1 MDWHRRIEA
10 AAARIEGHVRRTP
23 VTHLAIPGLPDI
35 EVKLEQMQ
43 HTGTFKAR
51 GAFNALV
58 SGPVPAGGVVAA
70 SGGNHGAAV
79 AYAAA
84 QLGIEA
90 HIFVPEIAGPS
101 KIALI
106 RRSGA
111 ELTVVPGTF
120 AEAFAAA
127 LAHEARTGAM
137 QVHAYDSPET
147 VAGQGTC
154 LREWEEQGLQADTVL
169 IAVGGGGL
177 IGGAMAWLQ
186 GRRRLIGIEPE
197 TACGMHAALAA
208 GAPVDVPV
216 SGVAANALGARR
228 VGQIAFDL
236 AHAQGVRSLLVSDA
250 AILEAQVALWQENRL
265 LVEPAGAAAL
275 AALRSGVY
283 RPEKG
288 ERVAVL
294 LCGANLAPDP
304 VG

>member
-1 MDWHRRIEA
+1 MDWQDRIEA
-10 AAARIEGHVRRTP
+10 AAVRIAGHVRRTP
-23 VTHLAIPGLPDI
+23 VTQIELARLPLVEI
-35 EVKLEQMQ
+35 KLEQMQ

-51 GAFNALV
+51 GAFNALLA
-58 SGPVPAGGVVAA
+58 GPVPAGGVVAA

-84 QLGIEA
+84 QLGIAA

-111 ELTVVPGTF
+111 ELSVVRGAY
-120 AEAFAAA
+120 AEALAAA

-137 QVHAYDSPET
+137 QVHAYDGPAT

-186 GRRRLIGIEPE
+186 GRRKVIGIEPE
-197 TACGMHAALAA
+197 TACGLHAALAA
-208 GAPVDVPV
+208 GAPVDVQV

-228 VGQIAFDL
+228 VGQIAFEL
-236 AHAQGVRSLLVSDA
+236 ARAQGVPSLLVSDA
-250 AILEAQVALWQENRL
+250 AILEAQVALWQQHRL

-283 RPEKG
+283 RPERG

-294 LCGANLAPDP
+294 ICGANVSPDP

>member
-1 MDWHRRIEA
+1 MDWHKRIEA

-84 QLGIEA
+84 QLGIAA

-120 AEAFAAA
+120 AEAV
-127 LAHEARTGAM
+127 EA
-137 QVHAYDSPET
+137 PP
-147 VAGQGTC
+147 
-154 LREWEEQGLQADTVL
+154 GLL
-169 IAVGGGGL
+169 
-177 IGGAMAWLQ
+177 
-186 GRRRLIGIEPE
+186 E
-197 TACGMHAALAA
+197 
-208 GAPVDVPV
+208 
-216 SGVAANALGARR
+216 ALGLNTALWIGRSK
-228 VGQIAFDL
+228 FDYL
-236 AHAQGVRSLLVSDA
+236 VQVEAEDTVRSLSPDHTRLKSLPVRGVMVTA
-250 AILEAQVALWQENRL
+250 AGR
-265 LVEPAGAAAL
+265 
-275 AALRSGVY
+275 
-283 RPEKG
+283 
-288 ERVAVL
+288 
-294 LCGANLAPDP
+294 D
-304 VG
+304 